1 MAKSSAVQQ
10 SVFMNKIEKLM
21 IGLLVLLTTAG
32 IGAWMLWN
40 YMIGSMV

>member
-1 MAKSSAVQQ
+1 MAKSGTGPQ

-40 YMIGSMV
+40 YMIGTMV